1 MHDLILAENTHS
13 SKANLILLNLQH
25 MLNRYPNHLLLN

>member
-1 MHDLILAENTHS
+1 MLKIHS

-25 MLNRYPNHLLLN
+25 MLNRYLNHLLLN

>member
-1 MHDLILAENTHS
+1 MYDLNLAENIHS

-25 MLNRYPNHLLLN
+25 MLNRHPNHLLLN